1 MPKLP
6 VVLIHGYSDSAH
18 SFEQWREAL
27 VARGYEAT
35 TIHLGEYVTLS
46 NDINIKDIAEGLDR
60 ALRIRAGLSKDD
72 PFDALVHSTG
82 MLVVREWLTGFAAR
96 KDRLKHLIGLAPAT
110 FGSPLAHK
118 GRSWLGALFK
128 GNKQPGPD
136 FLSAGDHVL
145 SALELGSSYTWNLA
159 HKDLLADTAVY
170 GPTSRTPYP
179 FIFIGLKDYGW
190 IKRLFTEPGTDG
202 VIRWSGAGFNSRK
215 ITLDLTTGRDNRA
228 RRVKVER
235 WHNVDVP
242 LVFVPDLNHG
252 SILRNPS
259 DSLLAMTEAA
269 LAVSS
274 RPTYDAWTDKYV
286 KAGLRAFKQSK
297 GHRWQQFL
305 VHALDE
311 RGDGINDFYIEIGT
325 VANGKFQGF
334 SEFEVDVHPFKDDPS
349 FRCFH
354 VGSRCARETDHGR
367 SPHARRRR
375 IGKRVGW
382 VHRLSGGR
390 HSARAGRGDGIDLR
404 RGRRALGTPG
414 AAEGGVLLSVHHDA
428 AGGADGSR
436 TDARRGRQS
445 GVQVR
450 VMERG
455 TRNAGR
461 GSRVP
466 DPASRMIECRFAAER
481 TTRRRGWWTGG

>member
-136 FLSAGDHVL
+136 FLAAGNHVL

-215 ITLDLTTGRDNRA
+215 ITLDLTTGSDSRA
-228 RRVKVER
+228 KRVKVER

-274 RPTYDAWTDKYV
+274 RATYDAWTDKYV

-354 VGSRCARETDHGR
+354 VDLDALGKQTTADLRMRVVAESGSELVGY
-367 SPHARRRR
+367 
-375 IGKRVGW
+375 IGYQGEGIPLGQVGATESIFDAA
-382 VHRLSGGR
+382 VELSGPLEQQKVAFFYPFTTTLLEVR
-390 HSARAGRGDGIDLR
+390 MDRE
-404 RGRRALGTPG
+404 PMP
-414 AAEGGVLLSVHHDA
+414 AEGVN
-428 AGGADGSR
+428 
-436 TDARRGRQS
+436 
-445 GVQVR
+445 R
-450 VMERG
+450 VFKF
-455 TRNAGR
+455 
-461 GSRVP
+461 V
-466 DPASRMIECRFAAER
+466 
-481 TTRRRGWWTGG
+481 